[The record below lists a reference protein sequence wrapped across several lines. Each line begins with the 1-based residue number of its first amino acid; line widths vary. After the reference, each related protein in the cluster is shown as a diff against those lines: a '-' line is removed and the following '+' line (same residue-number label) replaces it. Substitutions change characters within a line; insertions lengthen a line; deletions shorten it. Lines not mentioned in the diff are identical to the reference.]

1 MFERFT
7 AVARR
12 VVVLSQ
18 EEARE
23 LHHNY
28 IGTEHILLGLLGE
41 RDSTAFRV
49 LEKFGLTLENARAD
63 VRQIIGEG
71 KQDPKSGHIP
81 FTPRAKKVLELS
93 LREALTLHH
102 NYIGT
107 EHILL
112 GLIRE
117 RDGVGPQVIK
127 SHADLLAVQAA
138 VLDEVPPGTGAETE
152 RGPLRRWVRARRL
165 RSGELGGTGEASGSG
180 LPGGPGGPG
189 ALAEE
194 SGLSATPAADATLAA
209 ASNLAGERPVGSHHL
224 LLAALSDTT
233 SAAAKALTALG
244 VDLTQA
250 KDALYNVDIEGTSDE
265 LPEEAGRRQLSIQV
279 TKETVTLI
287 ATDPALVRRAN
298 AALLVFGGEDSGEGS
313 GTGGDTGGE
322 GSGEG
327 GTPGGVI
334 RGADLSGAAANRLAA
349 TWKAL
354 HEALET
360 IARTAAQ
367 PGGTSGGVTGGATG
381 GAPAAGQEARPASE
395 PDAGD
400 GGDPAG
406 S

>member
-49 LEKFGLTLENARAD
+49 LEKFGLTQENARAD
-63 VRQIIGEG
+63 VRRIVGEG
-71 KQDPKSGHIP
+71 QQDPKSGHIP
-81 FTPRAKKVLELS
+81 FTPRAKKVLELG
-93 LREALTLHH
+93 LREALALHH

-117 RDGVGPQVIK
+117 GDGVGPQIMRE
-127 SHADLLAVQAA
+127 HAKDLLAIRLA
-138 VLDEVPPGTGAETE
+138 VLDEVPVGTGADTE
-152 RGPLRRWVRARRL
+152 RGPMRRWIRARRPK
-165 RSGELGGTGEASGSG
+165 SGELGE
-180 LPGGPGGPG
+180 PVGPG
-189 ALAEE
+189 E
-194 SGLSATPAADATLAA
+194 SGTAAGQPGEQSGMSATPAADATLAA

-279 TKETVTLI
+279 TPETVTVL
-287 ATDPALVRRAN
+287 ATDPALVKRAK
-298 AALLVFGGEDSGEGS
+298 AALLAVGGEQGPREGLQTGGTTGGQDSGEE
-313 GTGGDTGGE
+313 GDK
-322 GSGEG
+322 S
-327 GTPGGVI
+327 GTPGNVI
-334 RGADLSGAAANRLAA
+334 RGADLTGAAAASVA
-349 TWKAL
+349 DAWKAL
-354 HEALET
+354 YQALET
-360 IARTAAQ
+360 IMRTSARKNEPENPPEQ
-367 PGGTSGGVTGGATG
+367 PAE
-381 GAPAAGQEARPASE
+381 PAEG
-395 PDAGD
+395 
-400 GGDPAG
+400 
-406 S
+406 

>member
-49 LEKFGLTLENARAD
+49 LEKFGLTQDNARAD
-63 VRQIIGEG
+63 VRRIVGEG
-71 KQDPKSGHIP
+71 QQDPKSGHIP
-81 FTPRAKKVLELS
+81 FTPRAKKVLELG
-93 LREALTLHH
+93 LREALALHH

-112 GLIRE
+112 GLIKE
-117 RDGVGPQVIK
+117 GDGVGPQIMRE
-127 SHADLLAVQAA
+127 HAKDLLAIRLA
-138 VLDEVPPGTGAETE
+138 VLDEVPAGTGAETE
-152 RGPLRRWVRARRL
+152 RGPMRRWIRARRPK
-165 RSGELGGTGEASGSG
+165 SGELGE
-180 LPGGPGGPG
+180 PGGPGEAGTATEQPG
-189 ALAEE
+189 EQ

-279 TKETVTLI
+279 TPETVTVL

-298 AALLVFGGEDSGEGS
+298 AALLAFGGGDSGEDSGEGS
-313 GTGGDTGGE
+313 GEDSATGGETGGE
-322 GSGEG
+322 GSRAG
-327 GTPGGVI
+327 GTAGNVI
-334 RGADLSGAAANRLAA
+334 RGADLSGASAVGLADA
-349 TWKAL
+349 WKAL
-354 HEALET
+354 YQALET
-360 IARTAAQ
+360 IMRTSARKNEPNNPPEEPAHPSETGTA
-367 PGGTSGGVTGGATG
+367 
-381 GAPAAGQEARPASE
+381 E
-395 PDAGD
+395 
-400 GGDPAG
+400 
-406 S
+406 

>member
-49 LEKFGLTLENARAD
+49 LEKFGLTQDNARAD
-63 VRQIIGEG
+63 VRRIVGEG
-71 KQDPKSGHIP
+71 QQDPKSGHIP
-81 FTPRAKKVLELS
+81 FTPRAKKVLELG
-93 LREALTLHH
+93 LREALALHH

-112 GLIRE
+112 GLIKE
-117 RDGVGPQVIK
+117 GDGVGPQIMRE
-127 SHADLLAVQAA
+127 HAKDLLAIRLA
-138 VLDEVPPGTGAETE
+138 VLDEVPAGTGAETE
-152 RGPLRRWVRARRL
+152 RGPMRRWIRARRPK
-165 RSGELGGTGEASGSG
+165 SGELGE
-180 LPGGPGGPG
+180 PGGPGEAGTATEQPG
-189 ALAEE
+189 EQ

-279 TKETVTLI
+279 TPETVTVL

-298 AALLVFGGEDSGEGS
+298 AALLAFGGGDSGEDSGEGS
-313 GTGGDTGGE
+313 GEDSATGGETGGE
-322 GSGEG
+322 GSRAG
-327 GTPGGVI
+327 GTAGNVI
-334 RGADLSGAAANRLAA
+334 RGADLSGAAAAGLADA
-349 TWKAL
+349 WKAL
-354 HEALET
+354 YQALET
-360 IARTAAQ
+360 IMRTSARKNEPKNPLEEPAHPSETGTA
-367 PGGTSGGVTGGATG
+367 
-381 GAPAAGQEARPASE
+381 E
-395 PDAGD
+395 
-400 GGDPAG
+400 
-406 S
+406 

>member
-49 LEKFGLTLENARAD
+49 LEKFGLTQENARAD
-63 VRQIIGEG
+63 VRRIVGEG
-71 KQDPKSGHIP
+71 QQDPKSGHIP
-81 FTPRAKKVLELS
+81 FTPRAKKVLELG
-93 LREALTLHH
+93 LREALALHH

-112 GLIRE
+112 GLIKE
-117 RDGVGPQVIK
+117 GDGVGPQIMRE
-127 SHADLLAVQAA
+127 HANDLLAIRLA
-138 VLDEVPPGTGAETE
+138 VLDEVPAGTGAETE
-152 RGPLRRWVRARRL
+152 RGPMRRWIRARRPKA
-165 RSGELGGTGEASGSG
+165 GELGEA
-180 LPGGPGGPG
+180 GGPGEPG
-189 ALAEE
+189 TATEQPGE
-194 SGLSATPAADATLAA
+194 QSGLSATPAADATLAA

-250 KDALYNVDIEGTSDE
+250 KDALYNVDIKGTSDE

-279 TKETVTLI
+279 TPETVTVL

-298 AALLVFGGEDSGEGS
+298 AALIVFGGEDSGEGS
-313 GTGGDTGGE
+313 GEDSGEGSGTGGKTGGEGSGE

-327 GTPGGVI
+327 GTPGNVI
-334 RGADLSGAAANRLAA
+334 RGADLSGAAAASLADA
-349 TWKAL
+349 WKAL
-354 HEALET
+354 YQALET
-360 IARTAAQ
+360 IMRTSARK
-367 PGGTSGGVTGGATG
+367 
-381 GAPAAGQEARPASE
+381 SE
-395 PDAGD
+395 PENSPEK
-400 GGDPAG
+400 PAEP
-406 S
+406 STTDTAE